1 MGASAMTTKPT
12 DTATPPPK
20 KKIGGLAGI
29 VAGETKIS
37 AAGGA
42 HSLEYR
48 GYSIY
53 DLAEQAEFEE
63 VAYLLVY
70 GALPNAKQ
78 LTDYKKKLKQL
89 RDIPTALK
97 DVLKKIPAEA
107 HPMDVMRTATSFL
120 GTIEP
125 ETPLY
130 DQYAI
135 ADRLLAA
142 YPSILVYW
150 WKATHDGE
158 DINCRTD
165 AEGIADHFLT
175 LLHGK
180 APSALHKK
188 AMNVSLVLYAEH
200 DFNAST
206 FTARTIASTLSDF
219 YSAVTG
225 GIGALRGPLHG
236 GANEAAMELIQ
247 KFKSPDEAVAGVKKM
262 MAEKQLIMGFGHRV
276 YTEADPRN
284 VVIKS
289 WSKKLAEDAGNTVL
303 YPVSEAIEK
312 LMWDEK
318 HLFPNLDFYSASSYH
333 LMGIPTP
340 LFTPVFVMS
349 RISGWAAHIIEQ
361 RANNKLI
368 RPSADYQGAVGLPFV
383 PVDKRG

>member
-1 MGASAMTTKPT
+1 MSEAVVNMPV
-12 DTATPPPK
+12 K
-20 KKIGGLAGI
+20 KKTGGLAGV

-42 HSLEYR
+42 HTLEYR

-53 DLAEQAEFEE
+53 ELAEHAEFEE
-63 VAYLLVY
+63 VAYLLLY
-70 GALPNAKQ
+70 GEL
-78 LTDYKKKLKQL
+78 
-89 RDIPTALK
+89 PTARELAHYKNNLANQRDLPAALK
-97 DVLKKIPAEA
+97 SVLELIPADA

-120 GTIEP
+120 GNLEG
-125 ETPLY
+125 EAKSH
-130 DQYAI
+130 DQVAVTN
-135 ADRLLAA
+135 RLLAV
-142 YPSILVYW
+142 YPAVLAYW
-150 WKATHDGE
+150 WHFTRNGKKISCVTE
-158 DINCRTD
+158 

-188 AMNVSLVLYAEH
+188 AMNVSLILYAEH
-200 DFNAST
+200 EFNAST
-206 FTARTIASTLSDF
+206 FTARTITSTMSDI

-225 GIGALRGPLHG
+225 AIGALRGPLHG
-236 GANEAAMELIQ
+236 GANEAAMELIE
-247 KFKSPDEAVAGVKKM
+247 KFKTPEEAVAGVKKM

-284 VVIKS
+284 VVIKA
-289 WSKKLAEDAGNTVL
+289 WSKKLADDAGNKTL

-333 LMGIPTP
+333 FMGIPTP
-340 LFTPVFVMS
+340 MFTPIFVMS
-349 RISGWAAHIIEQ
+349 RISGWAAHIFEQ

-368 RPSADYQGAVGLPFV
+368 RPNADYTGPDTRKFV
-383 PVDKRG
+383 PVSERG